1 VTAALEDLPDDV
13 AALRAL
19 LQAERADH
27 AAELA
32 DERAHH
38 ASELAER
45 DTRLERLTAML
56 HALRRAQFGRRSEKL
71 DPAQLSLTLEDLEIA
86 VAAAQAEK
94 DKQDGARSTPRRAA
108 PIKRSAPLPAHL
120 PRIEQV
126 IEPKSTVCPCCTGAM
141 HRIGEDRSER
151 LDVIPAQYRVLVTRR
166 PKYGCRACEGA
177 VVQAPAPA
185 RLIEGGLPT
194 EALVAHILVN
204 KYANHLP
211 LYRQWQILARQGI
224 DIDRSNLALWTG
236 RGAFLVS
243 PVVDR
248 MLELL
253 KGSTKLFC
261 DETRAPVLDPGRG
274 RTKTGYL
281 WAIAR
286 DDRPWGG
293 ADPPA
298 VVYRYAP
305 GRGSEHALRH
315 LAGFTGVLQVDG
327 YTGYNA
333 LADPARPGGPVTLA
347 YCWSHF
353 RRQFYD
359 IAKGGNAPIADQALA
374 RIARLY
380 AIEDSIRGQPALQR
394 QAMRQQHT
402 KPLVGELFAWLETQ
416 LRLVRRS
423 SNIADAIRY
432 GFNHQDGL
440 RHFLE
445 DGRIEI
451 DTNTVERT
459 IRPIA
464 LNRKNSLF
472 AGHDEGGVHWG
483 VVASLVET
491 CKLNDIEPQAYLTDV
506 LTKLVDGWPMRRIDE
521 LLPWVWA
528 RQQRGDKLAG

>member
-1 VTAALEDLPDDV
+1 MTAALEDLPDDV

-19 LQAERADH
+19 LRAERAHH
-27 AAELA
+27 ARELA
-32 DERAHH
+32 DERARHD
-38 ASELAER
+38 SELAER
-45 DTRLERLTAML
+45 DTRLERLMAML
-56 HALRRAQFGRRSEKL
+56 HALRRAQFGRRSERL
-71 DPAQLSLTLEDLEIA
+71 DPAQLALALEDLEIA
-86 VAAAQAEK
+86 VAAAEAEEEK
-94 DKQDGARSTPRRAA
+94 HNPARSTPRATAAKRAQ
-108 PIKRSAPLPAHL
+108 LPAHL

-126 IEPKSTVCPCCTGAM
+126 LEPKSTVCPCCNGAM

-166 PKYGCRACEGA
+166 PKYGCRACESA
-177 VVQAPAPA
+177 VMQVPAPA

-194 EALVAHILVN
+194 EAMVAHILVN

-224 DIDRSNLALWTG
+224 EIDRSNLALWAG
-236 RGAFLVS
+236 RGAFLLA

-359 IAKGGNAPIADQALA
+359 IAKGGNAPVADQALA

-394 QAMRQQHT
+394 QAVRQERT
-402 KPLVGELFAWLETQ
+402 KPLVDQLFAWLEAQ
-416 LRLVRRS
+416 LRLVS
-423 SNIADAIRY
+423 KGSKIADAIGY

-440 RHFLE
+440 RRFLE

-472 AGHDEGGVHWG
+472 AGHDEGGIHWG
-483 VVASLVET
+483 VMASLVES
-491 CKLNDIEPQAYLTDV
+491 CKLNDIEPQAYLSDV
-506 LTKLVDGWPMRRIDE
+506 LTKLVEGWPMRRIDQ

-528 RQQRGDKLAG
+528 QQQRGDKLAG

>member
-1 VTAALEDLPDDV
+1 MIAVHEDLPDDV

-19 LQAERADH
+19 LLAERA
-27 AAELA
+27 
-32 DERAHH
+32 RH

-45 DTRLERLTAML
+45 DSRLERIMALLQT
-56 HALRRAQFGRRSEKL
+56 LRRAQFGRRSEKL
-71 DPAQLSLTLEDLEIA
+71 DPAQLNLALEDLEIA
-86 VAAAQAEK
+86 IAAAQADK
-94 DKQDGARSTPRRAA
+94 DKQVRTRSTPRTTAA
-108 PIKRSAPLPAHL
+108 TKRAPLPAHL
-120 PRIEQV
+120 PRIERV
-126 IEPKSTVCPCCTGAM
+126 LAPDSTVCPCCSEAL
-141 HRIGEDRSER
+141 HLIGEDRSER

-166 PKYGCRACEGA
+166 PKYACRACEGA

-194 EALVAHILVN
+194 EATVAHILVN

-224 DIDRSNLALWTG
+224 EIDRSNLALWVG
-236 RGAFLVS
+236 RSAFLLA
-243 PVVDR
+243 PLVDR

-253 KGSTKLFC
+253 KGSAKLFC

-305 GRGSEHALRH
+305 GRGAEHALRH
-315 LAGFTGVLQVDG
+315 LAGFAGILQVDG
-327 YTGYNA
+327 YSGYKA
-333 LADPARPGGPVTLA
+333 LTDPARPGGAISLA

-353 RRQFYD
+353 RRQFYE

-374 RIARLY
+374 RIALLY
-380 AIEDSIRGQPALQR
+380 AVENTIRGRPASQR
-394 QAMRQQHT
+394 QAVRQQCSR
-402 KPLVGELFAWLETQ
+402 PLVDALFIWLEAQ
-416 LRLVRRS
+416 RRLVPRGS
-423 SNIADAIRY
+423 KIADAIGY
-432 GFNHQDGL
+432 GFNHQVGL

-451 DTNTVERT
+451 DSNVVERT

-472 AGHDEGGVHWG
+472 AGHDEGGIHWG
-483 VVASLVET
+483 VVASLIET
-491 CKLNDIEPQAYLTDV
+491 CKLHDVEPQAYLTDV
-506 LTKLVDGWPMRRIDE
+506 LTKLVEGWPMRRIDE
-521 LLPWVWA
+521 LLPWVSA
-528 RQQRGDKLAG
+528 QRGDRLAG

>member
-1 VTAALEDLPDDV
+1 VTAALEDLPNDV
-13 AALRAL
+13 ATLRAL
-19 LQAERADH
+19 IAAERA
-27 AAELA
+27 
-32 DERAHH
+32 RH

-45 DTRLERLTAML
+45 DSRLERLMGML
-56 HALRRAQFGRRSEKL
+56 QALRRAQFGRRSERL
-71 DPAQLSLTLEDLEIA
+71 DPAQLALALEDLEIA
-86 VAAAQAEK
+86 VAAAEAEEE
-94 DKQDGARSTPRRAA
+94 KQNPARSTPRRATA
-108 PIKRSAPLPAHL
+108 AKRAPLPAHL
-120 PRIEQV
+120 PRVEQML
-126 IEPKSTVCPCCTGAM
+126 EPDSTVCPCCNGAM
-141 HRIGEDRSER
+141 HPIGEDRSER

-166 PKYGCRACEGA
+166 PKYACRACEGA

-194 EALVAHILVN
+194 EATVAHVLVN

-211 LYRQWQILARQGI
+211 LYRQWQILVRQGI
-224 DIDRSNLALWTG
+224 DIDRSNLALWVG
-236 RGAFLVS
+236 RGAFLLA
-243 PVVDR
+243 PVVNR

-253 KGSTKLFC
+253 KGSAKLFC

-274 RTKTGYL
+274 RTKKGYL

-286 DDRPWGG
+286 DDRPWAG

-298 VVYRYAP
+298 VVYLYAP
-305 GRGSEHALRH
+305 GRGGEHALRH
-315 LAGFTGVLQVDG
+315 LAGFAGVLQVDG
-327 YTGYNA
+327 YSGYNA
-333 LADPARPGGPVTLA
+333 LADPARPGGAVTLA

-353 RRQFYD
+353 RRLFYD

-374 RIARLY
+374 RIAMLY
-380 AIEDSIRGQPALQR
+380 AIEDAIRGLSASER
-394 QAMRQQHT
+394 QAARQQRT
-402 KPLVGELFAWLETQ
+402 KPLVDQLFTWLEDQ
-416 LRLVRRS
+416 LRRVPNGS
-423 SNIADAIRY
+423 KIAGAIGY
-432 GFNHQDGL
+432 GLNHRHGL
-440 RHFLE
+440 RHFID

-451 DTNTVERT
+451 DTNVVERT

-491 CKLNDIEPQAYLTDV
+491 CKLNGIEPQAYLTDL
-506 LTKLVDGWPMRRIDE
+506 LTKLVKGWPMRRIDE

>member
-1 VTAALEDLPDDV
+1 MLEDLPNDV

-19 LQAERADH
+19 IVAERT
-27 AAELA
+27 
-32 DERAHH
+32 RH

-45 DTRLERLTAML
+45 DSRLERLMAML
-56 HALRRAQFGRRSEKL
+56 QTLRRAQFGRRSEKL
-71 DPAQLSLTLEDLEIA
+71 DPGQLALALEDLEIA
-86 VAAAQAEK
+86 VAAAQADEEK
-94 DKQDGARSTPRRAA
+94 HDKARPTARRAET
-108 PIKRSAPLPAHL
+108 KRAPLPAHL

-126 IEPKSTVCPCCTGAM
+126 LEPQSTICPCCNGAM
-141 HRIGEDRSER
+141 HPIGEDRSER

-166 PKYGCRACEGA
+166 PKYACRACEGA

-194 EALVAHILVN
+194 EATVAHVLVN

-236 RGAFLVS
+236 RGAFLLA
-243 PVVDR
+243 PVVQR

-253 KGSTKLFC
+253 KGSAKLFC

-274 RTKTGYL
+274 RTKKGYL

-298 VVYRYAP
+298 VVYLYAP
-305 GRGSEHALRH
+305 GRGGEHALRH
-315 LAGFTGVLQVDG
+315 LAGFAGVLQVDG
-327 YTGYNA
+327 YSGYNA
-333 LADPARPGGPVTLA
+333 LADPARPGGAVTLA

-359 IAKGGNAPIADQALA
+359 IAKSGNAPIASQTLA
-374 RIARLY
+374 RIAQLY
-380 AIEDSIRGQPALQR
+380 AIEDSISGQPASQR
-394 QAMRQQHT
+394 QTVRQQRA
-402 KPLVGELFAWLETQ
+402 KPLVDELFVWLAVQ
-416 LRLVRRS
+416 LRLVPKGAK
-423 SNIADAIRY
+423 IADAIRY

-440 RHFLE
+440 RRFLE

-483 VVASLVET
+483 VVVSLVES
-491 CKLNDIEPQAYLTDV
+491 CKLNDIEPQAYLTDI
-506 LTKLVDGWPMRRIDE
+506 LTKLVEGWPMRRLDE

-528 RQQRGDKLAG
+528 QQQGGDMLAG